1 MTYKPYKL
9 QDVIDASNKELFTV
23 ISTFAGGGGSSTGY
37 RLAGAKIL
45 AINEFVDSAVDTYKA
60 NYPQTPVLP
69 GDIKE
74 LTGEDLLKT
83 AGIQKGELD
92 ILDGS
97 PPCSA
102 FSISGKRDKG
112 WNSTKK
118 YSDDKKVENIEDLF
132 FEYIRIANDIQPKV
146 IIGENVKGITAGSA
160 RDYFNRI
167 INEFDNIGYE
177 AVGEVMNASDFGT
190 PQARERC
197 FFVAVRKDVLDKVG
211 LNFMTITSNVYP
223 EKHNTITTLKDAI
236 DNVENDEEEVNM
248 LLDYVKGCFQHK
260 WIQLLPFN
268 PKKHTKPNEKD
279 NRIIPIEKWE
289 EYKEKGFSEKN
300 AKPVQVGDKK
310 LTHYEWKDV
319 DKCKHIDVN
328 YKESM
333 FNMIRP
339 APNLPCPTVTQ
350 AGQQRGLSGVFHYNS
365 NRKLTIKELK
375 RVMGLPDD
383 FKLEGDFDQQAE
395 RVGRMV
401 APLMMK
407 ELSSTIYKNIIKPFN
422 DR

>member
-83 AGIQKGELD
+83 AGVQKGELD

-102 FSISGKRDKG
+102 FSISGKREKG

-118 YSDDKKVENIEDLF
+118 YSDDKQVENIEDLF
-132 FEYIRIANDIQPKV
+132 FEYIRIANDIQAKV
-146 IIGENVKGITAGSA
+146 VIGENVAGIMVGDAKK
-160 RDYFNRI
+160 YFNRI
-167 INEFDNIGYE
+167 INAFDKIGYE
-177 AVGEVMNASDFGT
+177 AVGKVMNAADFGT
-190 PQARERC
+190 PQARQRC
-197 FFVAVRKDVLDKVG
+197 FFVAVRKDVMDTLG
-211 LNFMTITSNVYP
+211 LNFMTMESELYP
-223 EKHNTITTLKDAI
+223 KPNSTQPTLKDAI
-236 DNVENDEEEVNM
+236 DDLENDKEEEQM
-248 LLDYVKGCFQHK
+248 LLDFVQGSFQKK
-260 WIQLLPFN
+260 WIELLPFN
-268 PKKHTKPNEKD
+268 PDKHRKPSDPE
-279 NRIIPIEKWE
+279 
-289 EYKEKGFSEKN
+289 F
-300 AKPVQVGDKK
+300 
-310 LTHYEWKDV
+310 
-319 DKCKHIDVN
+319 IDIN
-328 YKESM
+328 PKRSM

-350 AGQQRGLSGVFHYNS
+350 AGQKKGLSGVFHYNS

-407 ELSSTIYKNIIKPFN
+407 ELSGTIYKNIIKPFN